1 MLESKFPN
9 YYNKTICLIETLK
22 SSNNSTEEVKGNLT
36 GLFVITVKPC
46 CTVFKDILSRLL
58 KKDLKKSMY
67 LHEEHFF
74 SPYSNRAGGHSILH
88 QGSKINSKISV
99 GKYKNV

>member
-36 GLFVITVKPC
+36 GLFVIAVKPC

-74 SPYSNRAGGHSILH
+74 SPYSNRAWWTLNFAPGIKNKFKNFGGEI
-88 QGSKINSKISV
+88 
-99 GKYKNV
+99 